1 MKNEILAKLSKYC
14 IMIFLPIAIFLL
26 MLQTFAFNVEFY
38 MSKFD
43 EFETTEIIKIDEA
56 NLKSITVNMIDYLQ
70 SERDDL
76 EMLSVINGRMEEVFG
91 EREKE
96 HMKDVKLLFDNGIII
111 RNVSV
116 IITLASLIYLFFKNK
131 SNVIF
136 SAILK
141 SSIVSLGLISILLAL
156 VKIDFF
162 KYFTYFH
169 EIFFTNDLWLLDPK
183 TDVLIQMLPLEFF
196 ISISTSVVLWF
207 SAIMLFSTLLSLYK
221 VKKQKIKSS

>member
-1 MKNEILAKLSKYC
+1 MKNETLAKLSKYC

-26 MLQTFAFNVEFY
+26 VLQTFAFNVEFY

-131 SNVIF
+131 RNVIF